1 MEASAPPVVADVCGV
16 FVCTRVHKYFAR
28 NDAKLYRSAPSAYI
42 LKTLMSEKIVAL
54 IFHFVIHVIQAGG
67 YAGIAGLLVL
77 NSSGIPIPS
86 EVILPF
92 SGYLVYMGR
101 FNLLLVA
108 VAGAIGCN
116 IGSAIAYWI
125 GARGGRPLVERY
137 GKWVLMS
144 RHDLDRMTG
153 FFEKYGSIA
162 ILAGRMMPL
171 VQTYVAFPAGIGKM
185 PRLRFH
191 IYTTIG
197 SLIWY
202 FCLAWIGMRLGQS
215 WNTDPRLEEAF
226 HRFHLAVE
234 LGLVALFAWFLWAHR
249 KRWKAQEL
257 KTRD

>member
-1 MEASAPPVVADVCGV
+1 
-16 FVCTRVHKYFAR
+16 
-28 NDAKLYRSAPSAYI
+28 
-42 LKTLMSEKIVAL
+42 MSEKIVAL
-54 IFHFVIHVIQAGG
+54 VFQLVVHVIQDGG
-67 YAGIAGLLVL
+67 YAGIAGLIVL

-92 SGYLVYMGR
+92 SGYLAYLGR
-101 FNLLLVA
+101 FNLAWVA
-108 VAGAIGCN
+108 VAGTVGCN
-116 IGSAIAYWI
+116 AGSAIAYWI

-144 RHDLDRMTG
+144 RHDLDRMTR

-162 ILAGRMMPL
+162 ILAGRMLPL

-197 SLIWY
+197 SFLWY

-215 WNTDPRLEEAF
+215 WNTDPRLQEAF

-234 LGLVALFAWFLWAHR
+234 LALTALFAWFLWAQIR
-249 KRWKAQEL
+249 RRNKPGEE
-257 KTRD
+257 TR